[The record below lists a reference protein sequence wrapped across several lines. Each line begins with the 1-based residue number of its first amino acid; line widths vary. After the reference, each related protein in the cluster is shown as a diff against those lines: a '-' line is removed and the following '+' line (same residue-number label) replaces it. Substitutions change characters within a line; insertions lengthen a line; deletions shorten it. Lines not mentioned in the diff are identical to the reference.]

1 MGGMTEPGDRIEE
14 LRQRQHDLARR
25 ILDLGFLQKGSV
37 LIRHT
42 HCGVPGC
49 RCHADPPQLHG
60 PYWQWSRYGS
70 GRTVTRRVTREQ
82 AAIYQRSVDN
92 HRLLEE
98 IIGEMEGI
106 GAEAT
111 ELLVQ
116 QDASPADEGSK

>member
-1 MGGMTEPGDRIEE
+1 MTEPDDRLQELR
-14 LRQRQHDLARR
+14 LRQRDLARR

-37 LIRHT
+37 VVRHT

-70 GRTVTRRVTREQ
+70 GRTVTRRITESQ
-82 AAIYQRSVDN
+82 AHVYQRAVDN

-98 IIGEMEGI
+98 IVGEMEKL

-111 ELLVQ
+111 ELLAQ
-116 QDASPADEGSK
+116 QTVSSAGSK